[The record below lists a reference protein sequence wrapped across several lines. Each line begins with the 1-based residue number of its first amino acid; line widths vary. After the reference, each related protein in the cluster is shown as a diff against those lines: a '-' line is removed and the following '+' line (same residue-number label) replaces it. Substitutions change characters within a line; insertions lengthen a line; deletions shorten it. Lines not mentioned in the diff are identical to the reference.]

1 MSRSGN
7 QYAYSVEINGD
18 LEHVYRNRR
27 TLRSKL
33 RYLLDKHKDEGWTV
47 VQDHTV
53 PELFINLRAK
63 GVKNGIY
70 RNILLTMSHY
80 GNSYRKQIIVKAWVV
95 KSERIT

>member
-7 QYAYSVEINGD
+7 QYVYTVEINKT

-27 TLRSKL
+27 TMNSKL
-33 RYLLDKHKDEGWTV
+33 RYLLDKHKDDGWTL
-47 VQDHTV
+47 VQDEKV
-53 PELFINLRAK
+53 RELYINLRAK
-63 GVKNGIY
+63 GVKNGIW

-80 GNSYRKQIIVKAWVV
+80 ENEYRKQIIVRCWVI

>member
-7 QYAYSVEINGD
+7 QYVYTVEVNQK

-27 TLRSKL
+27 TMNSMLRAL
-33 RYLLDKHKDEGWTV
+33 IDKHKDEGWIV
-47 VQDHTV
+47 IQDEKV
-53 PELFINLRAK
+53 RELYINLRAR
-63 GVKNGIY
+63 GVKNGIW

-80 GNSYRKQIIVKAWVV
+80 GNEYRKQIIVRCWVI

>member
-7 QYAYSVEINGD
+7 QYVYTVEINKT
-18 LEHVYRNRR
+18 LEYVYRNRR
-27 TLRSKL
+27 TMNSMLRGL
-33 RYLLDKHKDEGWTV
+33 IDRHKDEGWIV

-53 PELFINLRAK
+53 RDLFINLRAR
-63 GVKNGIY
+63 GVRHGVY

-80 GNSYRKQIIVKAWVV
+80 GNSYRKQIIVKCWVI

>member
-7 QYAYSVEINGD
+7 QYVYSIEINKT

-27 TLRSKL
+27 TMESKL

-47 VQDHTV
+47 VQNTKV
-53 PELFINLRAK
+53 AELFINLRAK
-63 GVKNGIY
+63 GVKNAIY

-80 GNSYRKQIIVKAWVV
+80 GNDYRKQIIVKCWVI

>member
-7 QYAYSVEINGD
+7 QYVYTVEINKT

-27 TLRSKL
+27 TMNSKL
-33 RYLLDKHKDEGWTV
+33 RYLLDKHKDDGWTL
-47 VQDHTV
+47 VQDEKV
-53 PELFINLRAK
+53 RELYINLRAK
-63 GVKNGIY
+63 GVKNGIW

-80 GNSYRKQIIVKAWVV
+80 GNEYRKQIIVRCWVI